1 VDTYGRIIATLEDY
15 RWAYVGFVPGLTS
28 LYQPKVA
35 DNVLSVVRV
44 IEQAIAEKR
53 VKSQQQNGW
62 NDAFD
67 SLDTIEMSYDQ
78 IVAALGLGSRQAVTD
93 RIRKAITAGLIEIT
107 NPTAARSVRRS
118 YRVLVS
124 SQDVKAN
131 SGNYSAMP
139 TPERV
144 VELLS
149 AVDAAPR
156 EYPF

>member
-1 VDTYGRIIATLEDY
+1 M
-15 RWAYVGFVPGLTS
+15 
-28 LYQPKVA
+28 
-35 DNVLSVVRV
+35 
-44 IEQAIAEKR
+44 
-53 VKSQQQNGW
+53 KSQQQNGW

-93 RIRKAITAGLIEIT
+93 RIRKAITAGVIEIT

-131 SGNYSAMP
+131 SGSYSAMP
-139 TPERV
+139 TPEL
-144 VELLS
+144 VEELS
-149 AVDAAPR
+149 SVLEASD
-156 EYPF
+156 YPF